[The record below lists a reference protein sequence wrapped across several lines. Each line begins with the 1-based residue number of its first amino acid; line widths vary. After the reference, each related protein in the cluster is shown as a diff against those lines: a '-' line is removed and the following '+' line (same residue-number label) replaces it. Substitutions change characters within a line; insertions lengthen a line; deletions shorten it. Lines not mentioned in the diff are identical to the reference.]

1 MLKRLRVNMPA
12 NIIKL
17 KDIYCQ
23 LCGKQEGENMYM
35 VHDDTGKLILCEE
48 SLQIYLSNHKEVTK

>member
-1 MLKRLRVNMPA
+1 MPA